1 MKISNRLVENV
12 VRRVLLEYGGV
23 SDEILSLANDIYS
36 KMIAEYNSGRNDWE
50 RLDSIISIDGFEYV
64 KYIYLQLFDNEYVE
78 SVNVKLYGYNP
89 RQTTFMRAYNYLR
102 RKGMARISYSSL
114 DKCINFFIPFPING
128 EVTSKA
134 RLFIISGLNHE
145 IKHGLR
151 YVKQLQNLERKG
163 KDFTFDE
170 NYYASV
176 TGVQK
181 GIYGNDENTVLA
193 IKDLYYYLCT
203 DEIDARLQSMYVEY
217 SEYMDLSKC
226 RSYYEVKSNEEVYE
240 QFKYAISIS
249 PTFRKRFDE
258 LVRDVFNNRM
268 NAKKFLNYCQKGINR
283 FDEHLRRIIGRVT
296 YEKRIN

>member
-1 MKISNRLVENV
+1 MKISNRLVENA

-23 SDEILSLANDIYS
+23 SDEILTLANDIYS
-36 KMIAEYNSGRNDWE
+36 KIIAEHNSGRNDWE
-50 RLDSIISIDGFEYV
+50 RPGGLISNKGFEYV

-78 SVNVKLYGYNP
+78 SVNAKFYGYDP
-89 RQTTFMRAYNYLR
+89 HQTTFKRAYNYL
-102 RKGMARISYSSL
+102 KAEGFTRISYSSS
-114 DKCINFFIPFPING
+114 DKCISLFIPFPLNG
-128 EVTSKA
+128 NVTSKA
-134 RLFIISGLNHE
+134 RLFIISSLNHE

-151 YVKQLQNLERKG
+151 YTKLSQDVERKG

-176 TGVQK
+176 IDTPK
-181 GIYGNDENTVLA
+181 GTYGNDENTVMA

-203 DEIDARLQSMYVEY
+203 DEIDARLQSVYVEY

-226 RSYYEVKSNEEVYE
+226 ESYYEVKSNEEIYKK
-240 QFKYAISIS
+240 FKYAISIS
-249 PTFRKRFDE
+249 PSFRKRFDE

-268 NAKKFLNYCQKGINR
+268 NAKKFLNYCQRGIDR

-296 YEKRIN
+296 YEKKN